1 MIRLSDLTAL
11 ADEIALDTGLDTEAA
26 VALAW
31 DQMPALLAD
40 IDADT
45 RWAPAQVVVFDLYT
59 AAELAKLTDR

>member
-45 RWAPAQVVVFDLYT
+45 RWTPAPVVVFDLYT